1 MRAAAIQRYVTSVSS
16 VTDGGW
22 RVRCKRLLP
31 ICLCLMLGSC
41 SNAFVYNQLDWLIP
55 WYMGDYV
62 NLTREQKSSFKE
74 GLQPLLQWHREEEL
88 QSYLLILQD
97 IEADLDRPLTAPVI
111 QSWADQLLLAYRR
124 LEQRSLTLAF
134 ALGEQMSDEQLA
146 HFMNELYEEQA
157 ELEDEYLNR
166 SDEEFRQQTFEN
178 FEDGLKGFMGKL
190 QPEQKQLLQDAAAQ
204 MQRFDQAWLQQRHQW
219 LVQTEEL
226 LQREAGWQQRAR
238 DILDR
243 REEHQSEQYV
253 AANLH
258 NERVIY
264 QALAAVI
271 DSRSDKQ
278 DRRLR
283 KELGGFKR
291 DLDKLIAQDKS

>member
-1 MRAAAIQRYVTSVSS
+1 
-16 VTDGGW
+16 
-22 RVRCKRLLP
+22 
-31 ICLCLMLGSC
+31 
-41 SNAFVYNQLDWLIP
+41 
-55 WYMGDYV
+55 MGDYV